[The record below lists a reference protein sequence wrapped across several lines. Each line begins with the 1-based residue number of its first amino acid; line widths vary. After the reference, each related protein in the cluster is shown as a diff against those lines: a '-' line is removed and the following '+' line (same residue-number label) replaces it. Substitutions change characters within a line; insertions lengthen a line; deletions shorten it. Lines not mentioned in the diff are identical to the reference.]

1 MFVPP
6 RNEPDLDDVPAE
18 VLEALDVRP
27 VTDVAEIVAH
37 ALEPAAQSATVA
49 A

>member
-1 MFVPP
+1 VFIPQ

-18 VLEALDVRP
+18 VLEALDVKP
-27 VTDVAEIVAH
+27 MTDVAEIVAQ
-37 ALEPAAQSATVA
+37 ALEPAAHNAAVA